1 MDEQTKDV
9 AAHFNEE
16 EIKTLDRMQ
25 GGADLEKYGAPYY
38 GKLWNII
45 ESKPEIKT
53 KMSEAISELFSMPP
67 VEAKKVAE
75 DMGKLVNQKFQ
86 IEKEPVPEPQN
97 DAALKLA
104 AEGEEGDTEIAFMP
118 APMLQ
123 FFWDLYPEEIPMEE
137 RINENTGLP
146 QFFIF
151 DLILPV
157 LGGIVGSFIAPG
169 IGTAIGM
176 GLGSVG
182 ADVIHNMSAPED
194 EQRSFLSMLGKGLLA
209 GGLGYAGGA
218 GIEAFQ
224 GGAGLMD
231 AAKAGLGALTEPAVG
246 GAMALGGIMKSYG
259 GNDSTSKKSAG
270 NTLDDYN
277 QEMKEARERDRKRI
291 EMNYLD
297 AAKHREAENKRL
309 LEHEK
314 ALEAQRLE
322 NIKKEQD
329 YQRRRMEALE
339 NYNARYH
346 PNFTPEFLRNLIQTQ
361 GV

>member
-1 MDEQTKDV
+1 MDEQTRDV
-9 AAHFNEE
+9 AAHFSAE

-25 GGADLEKYGAPYY
+25 GGADIEKYGAPYY
-38 GKLWNII
+38 GKLWGII

-53 KMSEAISELFSMPP
+53 KMSEAIAELFSMPP
-67 VEAKKVAE
+67 QEARKVAS
-75 DMGKLVNQKFQ
+75 DMKQVVNQKFQ

-97 DAALKLA
+97 DIALKLA
-104 AEGEEGDTEIAFMP
+104 SEGEEGDTEIAFMP

-137 RINENTGLP
+137 RINDNTGLP

-157 LGGIVGSFIAPG
+157 LGGIVGTIIAPG
-169 IGTAIGM
+169 IGTAIGA

-182 ADVIHNMSAPED
+182 GDIIHNLTSPED

-218 GIEAFQ
+218 GVEAFQ

-231 AAKAGLGALTEPAVG
+231 AAKAGFGALTEPLVG
-246 GAMALGGIMKSYG
+246 GTVALGGLMNSYG
-259 GNDSTSKKSAG
+259 GTPSQDSKKKMG
-270 NTLDDYN
+270 GINDYN
-277 QEMKEARERDRKRI
+277 KEMQEARARDRARI
-291 EMNYLD
+291 DTNYAEAMKYRD
-297 AAKHREAENKRL
+297 AENKRA
-309 LEHEK
+309 EEYEK
-314 ALEAQRLE
+314 IQEAERQEKIR
-322 NIKKEQD
+322 KEQA
-329 YQRRRMEALE
+329 YQRERQKAIGD
-339 NYNARYH
+339 YNARYF
-346 PNFTPEFLRNLIQTQ
+346 PSLSPEFLRNLIKTQ